1 LSEAILKKPFISIV
15 IASAAGGDFLFHCL
29 NSLVDQYKKNGAEII
44 VVDRRGEEMV
54 EKIQSDFPN
63 IRLVPTSPEDRL
75 SVPELRCLGIQQS
88 RAEVV
93 AVIEEHCIAAPD
105 WIQSI
110 LTEIQPG
117 DAAVGGPVVD
127 SKYQRIQDWV
137 VYFSEYHNYLPPW
150 QAGPRYLLNGVNI
163 AYNRELLVKHLDLL
177 SQGYWEVVLHPAL
190 SGDGVFRAI
199 PGMKVYHRGPFE
211 YRYYLEQ
218 RYLLS
223 RVWGGTQR
231 QNVNPIKRLG
241 YLILAPI
248 IPLLLLIRM
257 ANRVMKSKNYLSK
270 FIFSL
275 PLLVPVVIAYTV
287 GEWTGYLVGKGDAL
301 QRVE

>member
-1 LSEAILKKPFISIV
+1 M

-29 NSLVDQYKKNGAEII
+29 NSLVDQHENNGAEII
-44 VVDRRGEEMV
+44 VVDRCGEEMV
-54 EKIQSDFPN
+54 EKIEKDFPD
-63 IRLVPTSPEDRL
+63 IRLVASSPEDRL
-75 SVPELRCLGIQQS
+75 SVTELRCLGVQQA
-88 RAEVV
+88 RAEIV

-127 SKYQRIQDWV
+127 SEFERIQDWV

-177 SQGYWEVVLHPAL
+177 SQGYWEVVLHPVL

-218 RYLLS
+218 RYLRS

-231 QNVNPIKRLG
+231 QIVSSIKRLG
-241 YLILAPI
+241 YLILAPV

-257 ANRVMKSKNYLSK
+257 ASRVMKSRKYLNM
-270 FIFSL
+270 FLLSL
-275 PLLVPVVIAYTV
+275 PLLVPVVIAYTW